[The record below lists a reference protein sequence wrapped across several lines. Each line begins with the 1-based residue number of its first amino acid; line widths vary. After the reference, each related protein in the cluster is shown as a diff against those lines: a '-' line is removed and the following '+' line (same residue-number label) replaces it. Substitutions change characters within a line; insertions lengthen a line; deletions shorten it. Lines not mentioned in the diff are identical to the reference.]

1 MKKISVIIFTVGL
14 FVWAV
19 SAVAGDL
26 AFPTTEEDIV
36 KSLSF
41 KDGKTVF
48 ENVTYE
54 SKKGRVFKIIN
65 GIPYR
70 VRGLQGIVA
79 SEIVPKAGAHI
90 NFDFD
95 SSRIK
100 PASYALLNKF
110 GNAMNGKLST
120 AVLIVAGHTDGKGSF
135 DYNRKLSEDRAKAVV
150 SFFTARHGVSPN
162 RLIVK
167 GYGEDKPI
175 ASNDSEDGRNK
186 NRRVEFI
193 RME

>member
-1 MKKISVIIFTVGL
+1 MKKISVIIFTAVL
-14 FVWAV
+14 IAWAV
-19 SAVAGDL
+19 SAVARDL
-26 AFPTTEEDIV
+26 SFPTTEEDIV

-48 ENVTYE
+48 ENVEYE
-54 SKKGRVFKIIN
+54 SKNGRVYKIIN

-70 VRGLQGIVA
+70 VRGLQAIVD

-90 NFDFD
+90 SFDFD

-100 PASYALLNKF
+100 PTSCALLNKF

-120 AVLIVAGHTDGKGSF
+120 AVLIVAGHTDSDGSF
-135 DYNRKLSEDRAKAVV
+135 DYNKKLSEDRAKAVV
-150 SFFTARHGVSPN
+150 SFLTAHHGVSPN

-167 GYGEDKPI
+167 GEGERLPI
-175 ASNDSEDGRNK
+175 GRQC
-186 NRRVEFI
+186 RF
-193 RME
+193 